1 MNGKQKGKPASLSS
15 RHIVNIVLGIL
26 AFGLLMAIR
35 AEMHS
40 HWLRIA
46 CAGLAGAALGFSLVS
61 IRRWRP

>member
-1 MNGKQKGKPASLSS
+1 MNGEQKSKSTPLSG
-15 RHIVNIVLGIL
+15 RQIVNIVLGIL

-35 AEMHS
+35 AEMHT

-61 IRRWRP
+61 IWRRRQ